1 MCNPQRVIAVFLSML
16 FPFFGIK
23 AQDTLNL
30 TIEQAEAILIK
41 ENLALVAG
49 HYDVDIAEAQV
60 LQAKA
65 WNNPYFNWNQDMYSV
80 ELNQYFNYK
89 NQFLV
94 QVDILFSIAGKH
106 TNTVKLAKVNS
117 EMNRLMLRD
126 VMRSLM
132 LSLNEQYH
140 TLSNLQQKQAIY
152 AQVLERYRQVIE
164 AGENQL
170 RVGAIAANEI
180 IRLRSEHIA
189 LQTEALGNT
198 NQIQE
203 AMSQLRVLLNLRPDI
218 YILTR
223 ERMPVQAEPSLDSLF
238 TLGLQNRTDYLLAQ
252 KNIQY
257 QETNLKLQRS
267 LAFPDFTFGYQPKDK
282 GSNYVR
288 PYAGLELG
296 FEIPLF
302 NRNTGNIKSAELQV
316 KKAEVQKEQQNNVL
330 LNEVAAS
337 YYKLLETR
345 KCLSNYTSSLQTL
358 MEDMND
364 NASKNYTKRNISL
377 LEYIDLQRIYI
388 QNKMQYTD
396 LLHQYLLSVDYLNF
410 SVGINA
416 IK

>member
-1 MCNPQRVIAVFLSML
+1 MVFVLLLWS
-16 FPFFGIK
+16 FPVTWTK
-23 AQDTLNL
+23 AQDTLRL

-65 WNNPYFNWNQDMYSV
+65 WNNPYLNWNQDMYSV

-89 NQFLV
+89 NQFLI
-94 QVDILFSIAGKH
+94 QVDLVFSIAGKH
-106 TNTVKLAKVNS
+106 TNTVKLAKANS
-117 EMNRLMLRD
+117 EMNKLMLRD
-126 VMRSLM
+126 VMRSLI

-140 TLSNLQQKQAIY
+140 TLSNLQQKQLIY
-152 AQVLERYRQVIE
+152 EQVLERYRQVIE

-170 RVGAIAANEI
+170 RVGAIAANEV
-180 IRLRSEHIA
+180 IRLRSEQIA
-189 LQTEALGNT
+189 LQTEALGNS
-198 NQIQE
+198 NQIVE
-203 AMSQLRVLLNLRPDI
+203 AMAQLRTLLNLRPDV
-218 YILTR
+218 YLLAR
-223 ERMPVQAEPSLDSLF
+223 ERMPLQAEPPLDSLF
-238 TLGLQNRTDYLLAQ
+238 SLGLQNRTDYLLAQ

-257 QETNLKLQRS
+257 QEANLKLQRS
-267 LAFPDFTFGYQPKDK
+267 LAYPDLTFGYQPKDK

-288 PYAGLELG
+288 PYSGLELG
-296 FEIPLF
+296 FEMPLF
-302 NRNTGNIKSAELQV
+302 NRNTGNIKTAEIQV
-316 KKAEVQKEQQNNVL
+316 KKAETQKAQQHNAL

-337 YYKLLETR
+337 YYKLLETK
-345 KCLSNYTSSLQTL
+345 KCLANYTESLQSL

-364 NASKNYTKRNISL
+364 NASKSYTKRNISL